1 MTSKSFEEVL
11 QDLLEG
17 KLVDNLD
24 QISKAYSK
32 RYKMDAFNCVYEF
45 WPANLNNKTSD
56 ERYMVDSMRREF
68 GRRQT
73 SVESGINRQRR
84 KTGYNPN
91 RNAIDD

>member
-1 MTSKSFEEVL
+1 MSKSFEEVL
-11 QDLLEG
+11 QDLIEG
-17 KLVDNLD
+17 RQPENLD
-24 QISKAYSK
+24 EISKAYNS
-32 RYKMDAFNCVYEF
+32 RYKIDAFNCIYEF
-45 WPANLNNKTSD
+45 WPMNLSNKTSD